1 MSLIKEHYQDADG
14 NWTPEAPRTLAKATA
29 ITNHIQ
35 PERTLMPLDEVEDFS
50 LDLFEGVK

>member
-1 MSLIKEHYQDADG
+1 MSLIKEHYQDEHG
-14 NWTPEAPRTLAKATA
+14 HWTPEALRTLAKAIA

-35 PERTLMPLDEVEDFS
+35 PERTLMPLDEVEDFC